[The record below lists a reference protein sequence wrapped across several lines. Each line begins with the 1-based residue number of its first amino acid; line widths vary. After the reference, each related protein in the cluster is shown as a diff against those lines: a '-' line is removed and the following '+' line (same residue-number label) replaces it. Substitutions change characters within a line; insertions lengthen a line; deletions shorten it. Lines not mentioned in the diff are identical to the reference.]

1 MLSLLNVGMS
11 RLQFDLNLT
20 IVLIYKTLDIL
31 NDVYL
36 IYRIEISGAVRTFFS
51 KQFVYSLVE
60 LH

>member
-11 RLQFDLNLT
+11 RLQFDLNLN
-20 IVLIYKTLDIL
+20 IVLIYRTLDIL
-31 NDVYL
+31 NGVYL
-36 IYRIEISGAVRTFFS
+36 IYRIEISGAVHTFFS